1 MGLFERED
9 DATMTAGCNG
19 PAISVIESES
29 DHPSLNRMLGP
40 HLIDE
45 RLSAVAGSWR
55 AAGSRLRQSRAGHRL
70 AIFDE
75 RWRSIHYESAVQRRG
90 LVDRASFLG

>member
-1 MGLFERED
+1 MTLSQLPPYNWSTQMGLFERED

-19 PAISVIESES
+19 PATSVIESES

-45 RLSAVAGSWR
+45 RLSAVAGS
-55 AAGSRLRQSRAGHRL
+55 
-70 AIFDE
+70 
-75 RWRSIHYESAVQRRG
+75 
-90 LVDRASFLG
+90 